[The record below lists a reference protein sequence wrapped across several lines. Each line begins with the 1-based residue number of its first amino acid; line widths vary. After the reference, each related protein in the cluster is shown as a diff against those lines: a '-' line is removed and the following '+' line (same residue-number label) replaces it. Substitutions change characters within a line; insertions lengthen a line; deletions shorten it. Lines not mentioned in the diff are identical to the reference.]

1 MKLANNKF
9 GPVLKVENL
18 LALLKAR
25 MNPAQ
30 ARFLSTI
37 HKTSWK
43 LRSAPIYRTG
53 QTSSRLKTKENIY
66 CCCITYYLQE
76 EKEDKKFKSFSR
88 DTWYVQW
95 YVWKSLWSKKTL
107 FFCTIEIKQIFF
119 QIFLSFFLWGQ
130 LSCYN
135 ISTLFKDICRSFCFV
150 CF

>member
-1 MKLANNKF
+1 MDGQKFLSLKQADLMKLANNKF

-107 FFCTIEIKQIFF
+107 FFCTIEINKTN
-119 QIFLSFFLWGQ
+119 FLSNKSDRFFVRLAN
-130 LSCYN
+130 LS
-135 ISTLFKDICRSFCFV
+135 
-150 CF
+150 